1 MKNTENKN
9 RFGRFQV
16 AVGALIEDAS
26 TGKILILQ
34 RKKDDPFDPDGFELV
49 YGRLLQ
55 SEEIEAGL
63 LREIQEETGISNIE
77 IVRQLSF
84 WHIFRGEELPEN
96 EVVGLTFW
104 CQTNISQ
111 VNISEEHQGYEW
123 VSPENILAKIKL
135 AGVKA
140 DVEECLIQRTQLL
153 EWQSAAGRA
162 QRALADYQNLVK
174 RVIKEKQDL
183 THQVGVELVTQL
195 LSPVSHLKLAASELK
210 DQGLAMVVKEF
221 DQTLTQLGL
230 REISP
235 VGEQFDV
242 NTMEAVKRQG
252 KGEKVIQVIKPG
264 YWLNDRV
271 IQHAK
276 VIVG

>member
-1 MKNTENKN
+1 MKDAENKN

-16 AVGALIEDAS
+16 AVGAMIENTS
-26 TGKILILQ
+26 NGKILLLQ
-34 RKKDDPFDPDGFELV
+34 RKKDNQFDPDGFEIV

-55 SEEIEAGL
+55 SEELVAGL
-63 LREIQEETGISNIE
+63 LREIKEETGISQIE

-84 WHIFRGEELPEN
+84 WHIFRGEKLPEN

-104 CQTNISQ
+104 CQTDVSE
-111 VNISEEHQGYEW
+111 VNVSDEHQGFEW

-140 DVEECLIQRTQLL
+140 DVEECLAQRAQLL
-153 EWQSAAGRA
+153 EWQASAGRA

-174 RVIKEKQDL
+174 RVIKDKQDL
-183 THQVGVELVTQL
+183 THQAGVELLSQL
-195 LSPVSHLKLAASELK
+195 LSPLSHLKLAASELN

-221 DQTLTQLGL
+221 DHSLTQLGL
-230 REISP
+230 KEVSP
-235 VGEQFDV
+235 MGEKFDV

-252 KGEKVIQVIKPG
+252 KGEKVIQVVTPG
-264 YWLNDRV
+264 YLLNDRV